1 MATILNKISMTL
13 RQLRW
18 RLTLSYTAVT
28 VGSLLVVGLIIGAVF
43 FPKILVPDTFLS
55 PEMMIE
61 VANRSV
67 VTIMRSILSQMPID
81 YEMFSIWV

>member
-1 MATILNKISMTL
+1 
-13 RQLRW
+13 
-18 RLTLSYTAVT
+18 LTLSYTAVT

-43 FPKILVPDTFLS
+43 FPKLLVPDMFLS